1 MIRRLHLT
9 RRDPVVVLAG
19 GVFRARD
26 ASFEAR
32 IAAGVHAVAPRRRSG
47 GSTRRP
53 CSGPRSWGSTGC
65 RADRRA
71 SGPRPSGGCARTL
84 RPRSSARPD
93 PAATA
98 TNVGHGRDACP
109 WHGPAAGAMLS
120 VMQRPG
126 SGPDSLWSPA
136 RRGLTIGLVLTITLV
151 AFEALAI
158 STVLPIVARDLGD
171 LEHYG
176 WVFTSFFLGS
186 LIGIAVVGGVIN
198 RGGLGR
204 PLAIG
209 LGLFAIGLLLGG
221 LAMSMPMLI
230 GARFIQGLGAGT
242 IPPIAYVAIGRSL
255 PESLRPRMFA
265 VLSTAWVL
273 PGVIG
278 PAIAGVV
285 GETLGWR
292 TSSSGCCRSSRSP
305 AS

>member
-1 MIRRLHLT
+1 
-9 RRDPVVVLAG
+9 
-19 GVFRARD
+19 
-26 ASFEAR
+26 
-32 IAAGVHAVAPRRRSG
+32 
-47 GSTRRP
+47 
-53 CSGPRSWGSTGC
+53 
-65 RADRRA
+65 
-71 SGPRPSGGCARTL
+71 
-84 RPRSSARPD
+84 
-93 PAATA
+93 
-98 TNVGHGRDACP
+98 
-109 WHGPAAGAMLS
+109 
-120 VMQRPG
+120 MQRPG

-204 PLAIG
+204 PLGIG

-285 GETLGWR
+285 GEAFGWR
-292 TSSSGCCRSSRSP
+292 YVFLGLLPLIAVAGLLTIRAVSKVVPRGGGRRCRGRGGRRRAAPLPECPGGRPGRRAGDARADAGPRRDHPGGHRAGRHARPDRRRPARSGSCRSVG
-305 AS
+305 